1 MADAA
6 TSTSTSTSGPT
17 QGQKTLY
24 TIPSRLHYTASSH
37 DINDASEPM
46 RIGQITLFVQARDPD
61 GKLGWLG
68 ITIAHIFSP
77 SWKGF
82 NSAPVFN
89 EDPNILKGS
98 KAYEVTVKQP
108 CNSDYTTDRTPVTPT
123 GRAIGEVIG
132 VGQGNAMAYVKME
145 ELFIES
151 DVFKMGQWRGVAA
164 EPPCG
169 GDEMYLS

>member
-1 MADAA
+1 
-6 TSTSTSTSGPT
+6 
-17 QGQKTLY
+17 
-24 TIPSRLHYTASSH
+24 
-37 DINDASEPM
+37 M
-46 RIGQITLFVQARDPD
+46 RIGQITVFVQARDPD

-68 ITIAHIFSP
+68 ITIAHMFSP

-108 CNSDYTTDRTPVTPT
+108 CNSDYTTDRTRLTPT

-132 VGQGNAMAYVKME
+132 VGQDNAMAYVKME
-145 ELFIES
+145 KLTVSTSGSSKEWPGYARKSHELATF
-151 DVFKMGQWRGVAA
+151 R
-164 EPPCG
+164 
-169 GDEMYLS
+169 L

>member
-6 TSTSTSTSGPT
+6 TSTSTSTCTSGPT

-24 TIPSRLHYTASSH
+24 AIPSRLQSIASSH

-46 RIGQITLFVQARDPD
+46 RIGQITVFVQARDPD

-77 SWKGF
+77 SWKLF

-89 EDPNILKGS
+89 EDPNILKGD

-108 CNSDYTTDRTPVTPT
+108 CNSDYTTDRTRVTLT
-123 GRAIGEVIG
+123 GRTIGETIG

-145 ELFIES
+145 KLTVSTFGSSKEWPGYARKSYELATF
-151 DVFKMGQWRGVAA
+151 G
-164 EPPCG
+164 
-169 GDEMYLS
+169 L